1 MNTIGFIGAGNMGS
15 AILRGIAG
23 SDMKQEAEL
32 FAYNPTEAK
41 VDALADCGVQKCK
54 SAAEVVEKSQ
64 YVFLAIKPQK
74 FEEVLPQIADAVTEQ
89 TVLVSIAAGI
99 GAEFI
104 RKLTKPFAKVVLAM
118 PNTPL
123 LLGEGATALAKDDS
137 VSDAE
142 FAVVRNI
149 FGSCG
154 MTAVIAPEQMKEVIA
169 VNGSSPAFIYLFAKG
184 FLDYA
189 ARVGLPEQ
197 SAKELFVQ
205 SLIGSAKMITD
216 SGYSID
222 ELIRQVSSPGGTT
235 LAGLDQLYEGKMLD
249 AVQNACDSCTKRAYE
264 LSKYRQ
270 HRTKP
275 SGGLCAVLPK
285 APAFITGVSFA

>member
-23 SDMKQEAEL
+23 SDMKPEAEL

-54 SAAEVVEKSQ
+54 SAAEVVEKSR

-169 VNGSSPAFIYLFAKG
+169 INGSSPAFIYLFAKG

-264 LSKYRQ
+264 L
-270 HRTKP
+270 
-275 SGGLCAVLPK
+275 PK

>member
-1 MNTIGFIGAGNMGS
+1 M
-15 AILRGIAG
+15 
-23 SDMKQEAEL
+23 
-32 FAYNPTEAK
+32 
-41 VDALADCGVQKCK
+41 
-54 SAAEVVEKSQ
+54 
-64 YVFLAIKPQK
+64 
-74 FEEVLPQIADAVTEQ
+74 
-89 TVLVSIAAGI
+89 
-99 GAEFI
+99 
-104 RKLTKPFAKVVLAM
+104 
-118 PNTPL
+118 
-123 LLGEGATALAKDDS
+123 GEGATALAKDDS

-169 VNGSSPAFIYLFAKG
+169 INGSSPAFIYLFAKG

-264 LSKYRQ
+264 LSK
-270 HRTKP
+270 
-275 SGGLCAVLPK
+275 
-285 APAFITGVSFA
+285 

>member
-1 MNTIGFIGAGNMGS
+1 MICCPEKFPDGDISGRKRKKENIHGYHWIYWCWQYGQCDSERNRRS
-15 AILRGIAG
+15 SL
-23 SDMKQEAEL
+23 KQETSL

-41 VDALADCGVQKCK
+41 VDALANCGVQKCG
-54 SAAEVVEKSQ
+54 SAAEVVEKSR

-74 FEEVLPQIADAVTEQ
+74 FEEVLPQIADAVTEE

-99 GAEFI
+99 GADFI
-104 RKLTKPFAKVVLAM
+104 RKMTKPYAKVVLAM

-123 LLGEGATALAKDDS
+123 LLGEGATALAKDDA

-142 FAVVRNI
+142 FAVVQRI

-169 VNGSSPAFIYLFAKG
+169 INGSSPAFIYLFAKS

-189 ARVGLPEQ
+189 AKVGLPET
-197 SAKELFVQ
+197 SAKELFAQ

-235 LAGLDQLYEGKMLD
+235 LAGLDQLYEGKLSD
-249 AVQNACDSCTKRAYE
+249 AVRNACESCTKRAYE
-264 LSKYRQ
+264 LAK
-270 HRTKP
+270 
-275 SGGLCAVLPK
+275 
-285 APAFITGVSFA
+285 